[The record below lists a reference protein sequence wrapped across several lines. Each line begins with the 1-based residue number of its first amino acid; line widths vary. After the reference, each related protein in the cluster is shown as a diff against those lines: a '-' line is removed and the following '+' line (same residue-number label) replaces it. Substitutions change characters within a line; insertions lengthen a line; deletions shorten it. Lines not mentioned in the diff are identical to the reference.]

1 MVSLYTK
8 QRADRQSNATVD
20 IPADVKDAL
29 KKFRFKKSTS
39 NSAIS
44 GTFPPSM
51 GTIELMDSKDR
62 QGQVDYAD

>member
-1 MVSLYTK
+1 MVSPLK
-8 QRADRQSNATVD
+8 DDGAERQSNATVD

-44 GTFPPSM
+44 GTFLHPCVLPWL
-51 GTIELMDSKDR
+51 G
-62 QGQVDYAD
+62 